1 MEEERIIF
9 QLKNL
14 EKRIFRYFLQDQEL
28 TEKVKGMPTPTPTQL
43 QIIGYLIKHRDED
56 VYQKKL
62 EKLFN
67 LKRATVSGVLQTME
81 KNGLISRVVD
91 HKDTRTKKILLNEK
105 TKELFFIGKQRLD
118 ELEKVLFEGFSKED
132 LCVLQEALKQMQKNM
147 EKFC

>member
-43 QIIGYLIKHRDED
+43 QIISYLIKQRDED
-56 VYQKKL
+56 VYQKEL

-105 TKELFFIGKQRLD
+105 TRELFFIGKQRLD

>member
-56 VYQKKL
+56 VYQKEL

-91 HKDTRTKKILLNEK
+91 HQDTRTKKILLNEK
-105 TKELFFIGKQRLD
+105 TRELFFIGKQRLD

>member
-28 TEKVKGMPTPTPTQL
+28 TEKVKGMSTPTPTQL

-56 VYQKKL
+56 VYQKEL

-105 TKELFFIGKQRLD
+105 TRELFFIGKQRLD
-118 ELEKVLFEGFSKED
+118 ELEKVLFKGFSKED

>member
-28 TEKVKGMPTPTPTQL
+28 TEKVRGMPTPTPTQL

-56 VYQKKL
+56 VYQKEL

-105 TKELFFIGKQRLD
+105 TRELFFIGKQRLD

>member
-28 TEKVKGMPTPTPTQL
+28 TEKVKGMPKPTPTQL
-43 QIIGYLIKHRDED
+43 QIIGYLIKQRDED
-56 VYQKKL
+56 VYQKEL

-105 TKELFFIGKQRLD
+105 TRELFFIGKQRLD
-118 ELEKVLFEGFSKED
+118 ELEKVLFKGFSKED

>member
-56 VYQKKL
+56 VYQKEL

-105 TKELFFIGKQRLD
+105 TRELFFIGKQRLD

>member
-28 TEKVKGMPTPTPTQL
+28 TEKVKGMPKPTPTQL

-56 VYQKKL
+56 VYQKEL

-105 TKELFFIGKQRLD
+105 TRELFFIGKQRLD

>member
-43 QIIGYLIKHRDED
+43 QIIGYLIKHRDEE
-56 VYQKKL
+56 VYQKEL

-81 KNGLISRVVD
+81 KNGLINRVVD

-105 TKELFFIGKQRLD
+105 TRELFFIGKQRLD

>member
-56 VYQKKL
+56 VYQKEL

>member
-1 MEEERIIF
+1 MEEARIIF

-56 VYQKKL
+56 VYQKEL

-105 TKELFFIGKQRLD
+105 TRELFFIGKQRLD